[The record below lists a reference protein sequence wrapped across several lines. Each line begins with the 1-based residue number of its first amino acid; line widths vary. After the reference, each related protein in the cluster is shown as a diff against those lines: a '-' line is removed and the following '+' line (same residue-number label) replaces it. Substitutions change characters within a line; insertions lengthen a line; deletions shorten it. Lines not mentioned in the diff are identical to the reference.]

1 MEPVRR
7 MTLEQLRIFV
17 AVAERLHVTQAAR
30 ELNLTQSAASA
41 AIAALE
47 TQYRTLLF
55 HRIGRRIELTEGGR
69 LFLDEARAVLKRTS
83 EAELMLSELAGMQ
96 RGRLALWASQT
107 ISNYWLPPV
116 LWRYHQHYPNITLEL
131 SIGNTEHVAESILAG
146 TAELGFIEGTVDNPA
161 LRQND
166 IAVDEMALV
175 VAPSHPWASKPP
187 NGPTELAA
195 GPWVLR
201 EAGSGTRQ
209 VFESSLAVLGLQPK
223 DLRIALELPS
233 NEAVCSAVEA
243 GAGATVVSQFVI
255 AAAVEAGRLRRLPL
269 DLPPRRYALVRHGER
284 YLSRAAQ
291 ALQQLILRGEPEKP

>member
-1 MEPVRR
+1 MEPIRR

-17 AVAERLHVTQAAR
+17 AVATRLHVTQAAR
-30 ELNLTQSAASA
+30 ALNLTQSAASA
-41 AIAALE
+41 AIATLE

-55 HRIGRRIELTEGGR
+55 HRIGRRIELTEAGR
-69 LFLDEARAVLKRTS
+69 LFLDEARAVLQRTDQ
-83 EAELMLSELAGMQ
+83 AELMLSELAGLR
-96 RGRLALWASQT
+96 RGTLAVAASQT

-116 LWRYHQHYPNITLEL
+116 LWRYRQHYPDIVLAL
-131 SIGNTEHVAESILAG
+131 SIGNTEHVATAILAG
-146 TAELGFIEGTVDNPA
+146 TAELGFIEGDVDHPA

-166 IAVDEMALV
+166 IALDELALV
-175 VAPSHPWASKPP
+175 VAPGHRWTETPP
-187 NGPTELAA
+187 AGPKDLAA

-209 VFESSLAVLGLQPK
+209 VFEADLAALGLGAT
-223 DLRIALELPS
+223 DLVVALELPS

-243 GAGATVVSQFVI
+243 GAGATVVSQSVV
-255 AAAVEAGRLRRLPL
+255 AASLQAGRLHRIPL

-291 ALQQLILRGEPEKP
+291 ALQSLILRGAPDG